1 MKHKHAEIIAAYIDG
16 IQCEYYSH
24 ELKKWG
30 YVTQLDTFDWAH
42 TVRIKPE
49 PVEQYQPNIQISQLE
64 NQLQACRALVKAQE
78 KKIVELATKL
88 AYANRS
94 IEIANAEEQE
104 PQYLYVYNH
113 INTNKTCMSPTLMQ
127 DTSDWDYIGKV
138 RLEK

>member
-1 MKHKHAEIIAAYIDG
+1 MKHKHYDLIVAWANGAEIEYKDYDSRWYI
-16 IQCEYYSH
+16 INNPIWHNHFEY
-24 ELKKWG
+24 
-30 YVTQLDTFDWAH
+30 
-42 TVRIKPE
+42 RIKPK
-49 PVEQYQPNIQISQLE
+49 PQKEQYQPNIRFSQLE

>member
-78 KKIVELATKL
+78 KKIVELATEL
-88 AYANRS
+88 AFANKS
-94 IEIANAEEQE
+94 IEILNVEEE
-104 PQYLYVYNH
+104 EYLYVYNN
-113 INTNKTCMSPTLMQ
+113 INTNNTWMSPTLMMERYG
-127 DTSDWDYIGKV
+127 WIFIGKV
-138 RLEK
+138 RVEK